1 MFPDSS
7 IAQSFTSL
15 ADFFKEQVQLDLE
28 GVPYTFKF
36 DETTTSQA
44 KKKQTVGCLCNI
56 LVKSS

>member
-28 GVPYTFKF
+28 GVPYTFKW
-36 DETTTSQA
+36 SRVKIA
-44 KKKQTVGCLCNI
+44 KVDD
-56 LVKSS
+56 